1 MRIREPPGRTMIAAS
16 HPWICVTCGAHYPAG
31 EEPPERC
38 RICED
43 ARQYLGH
50 NGQHWTTPA
59 EMRECHRNAIA
70 EIEPGLTGIVTEP
83 GFAIGQQAHL
93 IQTPAGNLLWSCVA
107 HLDDATVE
115 EVERRGGLAGITVSH
130 PHFFTGMAAWS
141 DAFGGVPI
149 HVHADDQA
157 WVTHPSDA
165 IRPWSGES
173 LEVLPGLTLIRCGGH
188 FPGSCVLHW
197 AEGAGG
203 AGVLFTGDTIM
214 VASDRRWLSF
224 MWSYPNLI
232 PLPAPAVRRIAA
244 AVEPF
249 PFARLY
255 GGWSGSVVAADANA
269 AVQRSAERYI
279 AHLEGRGA

>member
-1 MRIREPPGRTMIAAS
+1 MSAAS
-16 HPWICVTCGAHYPAG
+16 QPWICATCGAHYPAA

-43 ARQYLGH
+43 ARQYIGH
-50 NGQHWTTPA
+50 NGQRWTTPA
-59 EMRECHRNAIA
+59 ELRERHRNTVT

-83 GFAIGQQAHL
+83 GFAIGQQVHL
-93 IQTPAGNLLWSCVA
+93 IQTPAGNLLWSSIA
-107 HLDDATVE
+107 HIDDATVA
-115 EVERRGGLAGITVSH
+115 EVERRGGVVGITVSH

-141 DAFGGVPI
+141 DAFGSVPI

-165 IRPWSGES
+165 IRPWSGET
-173 LEVLPGLTLIRCGGH
+173 LEVLPDLTLIRCGGH

-203 AGVLFTGDTIM
+203 AGALFTGDTIM
-214 VASDRRWLSF
+214 VVSDRRWVSF

-232 PLPAPAVRRIAA
+232 PLPAADVRRIAA
-244 AVEPF
+244 AVAPYPF
-249 PFARLY
+249 DRLY
-255 GGWSGSVVAADANA
+255 GSWSGSVVSSDANA

-279 AHLEGRGA
+279 AHLEGSGA